1 VSKTK
6 SFPAIAA
13 KADFQNFDERAR
25 NRCAGGK
32 ANQNRAEDQNSLI
45 AQELCVTQQ
54 VVLWPVKPLMP
65 LRLLAENCGTPW
77 RKIGLLRK
85 SERRNCRKQGA
96 VSGGQALD
104 RFAR

>member
-1 VSKTK
+1 VSKAK

-13 KADFQNFDERAR
+13 KADFRKFDTSAR
-25 NRCAGGK
+25 NRCAAGK
-32 ANQNRAEDQNSLI
+32 ANQNRPEDQDSSI

-54 VVLWPVKPLMP
+54 VVSWSVKPLMP

-96 VSGGQALD
+96 VSG
-104 RFAR
+104 ARP